1 MFPHLEWNLFIDQSF
16 HNRPRICVNTKEYCD
31 FLCQNSCFHLFFDL
45 FHHIRSFLHRIFH
58 FLYMQCLPT
67 FFPCPD
73 FFVKPYL
80 VVCDHFQRIFDNIFR
95 RPVVYIQ
102 EKLFCIWKVLLKLKH
117 QSGIRS
123 AKSIDRLVIISY
135 HKQIV
140 FRRRKHPDDI
150 ILHLIDILKFIDQN
164 IAKLLLPFFQNIR
177 PFYEQVS
184 AQQQHIIK
192 INFPLFV
199 PFSFVF
205 SVYLPESFLPAD
217 RRLIFFNL
225 QPVVFHDPDLRNN
238 FFQEIFLFKFINL
251 FSVDDLKQH
260 LPFFFL

>member
-1 MFPHLEWNLFIDQSF
+1 MCAFLKTVGVVSDHPAGSFDDALRRTVILCKLDHHSFRKIFLKIQHDLRLCAAKTID
-16 HNRPRICVNTKEYCD
+16 
-31 FLCQNSCFHLFFDL
+31 
-45 FHHIRSFLHRIFH
+45 
-58 FLYMQCLPT
+58 
-67 FFPCPD
+67 
-73 FFVKPYL
+73 
-80 VVCDHFQRIFDNIFR
+80 
-95 RPVVYIQ
+95 
-102 EKLFCIWKVLLKLKH
+102 
-117 QSGIRS
+117 G
-123 AKSIDRLVIISY
+123 LVIITDD
-135 HKQIV
+135 KQIV
-140 FRRRKHPDDI
+140 SRLCQKFDRL
-150 ILHLIDILKFIDQN
+150 ILDRIDILKFIDQN

-217 RRLIFFNL
+217 RRLIFFNI